1 MVMKMNIQ
9 SQTKFYKSRH
19 ADDRQKE
26 VHNKFAS
33 NHFLNN
39 ERNMDN
45 FLLWNTFFKRNLHRV
60 ATDYLGIKLYL
71 YQILILYL
79 MGVSRFIAIIA
90 SRSAAKSFIIAL
102 YACCICIVKPGTKVV
117 LSSSTKGQSKLIISE
132 KIRNELMTKSQ
143 MLRKEIRSIKDNQ
156 NEVIVFFRNTSTIT
170 VVPAS
175 ENGRGY
181 RSTCI
186 IREEFR
192 QIDKHIEDS
201 VLAPFQIIRTPPF
214 LLDSYYSQ
222 IKDLQEE
229 SVDVYISSSWLDNGH
244 WMWKI
249 VDQAYDGMID
259 DLDMCL
265 LAFDE
270 SITLK
275 HNIKSMTYM
284 QNEKKKQ
291 DPLTWRIEFLNERVK
306 EDSSAY
312 FTYSMLQK
320 NQRSKKAFYPRKTS
334 DARLNKKNPYDIS
347 KQTGEIRI
355 VSCDMAFVENKR
367 NDNSIFSCMRLL
379 PEYTTY
385 NRENSKTV
393 NVNNGYRRIVSYI
406 ESVQGGDTAKQARRI
421 RQLYEDF
428 HADYIVLDMRNA
440 GIAIYDMIARVMYD
454 EERDCEYAPLSCMND
469 DNIAKRVIADGAT
482 PCIFAVV
489 ATPKLNSEIAQDFRR
504 TLDEGMIDLLIGFEQ
519 ASEEILPNISEYV
532 NSPDANTQL
541 FYEAPFLETQAL
553 ISETTSL
560 IYEKNVQTGA
570 ITIKERGSNRKDRY
584 TSVSYGSYFAG
595 LLEQDLLSNID
606 EYEYTVLVN

>member
-1 MVMKMNIQ
+1 MKMNSQ
-9 SQTKFYKSRH
+9 NQTKHYKSRH
-19 ADDRQKE
+19 ADEKQKE
-26 VHNKFAS
+26 LYKKFPT
-33 NHFLNN
+33 NHFLSN
-39 ERNMDN
+39 EKVMDN
-45 FLLWNTFFKRNLHRV
+45 FLLWNTFFRRNLHRV
-60 ATDYLGIKLYL
+60 ATDYLGLKLHL

-79 MGVSRFIAIIA
+79 MGISRFIAIIA
-90 SRSAAKSFIIAL
+90 SRSAAKSYIIAI
-102 YACCICIVKPGTKVV
+102 YACCICIVKPGSKVV
-117 LSSSTKGQSKLIISE
+117 LSSATKGQSKLIISE
-132 KIRNELMTKSQ
+132 KIRNELMANSP
-143 MLRKEIRSIKDNQ
+143 MLRKEIRTIKDNQ
-156 NEVIVFFRNTSTIT
+156 NEVIVFFRNNSTIT

-201 VLAPFQIIRTPPF
+201 VLAPFQIIRTPPYM
-214 LLDSYYSQ
+214 LDAAYEGN
-222 IKDLQEE
+222 KELQEE

-259 DLDMCL
+259 GQDMCL

-306 EDSSAY
+306 EDTSAY

-320 NQRSKKAFYPRKTS
+320 NQRVKKAFYPRRNI
-334 DARLNKKNPYDIS
+334 DARFNKKNIYDIP
-347 KQTGEIRI
+347 KQSGELRI

-379 PEYTTY
+379 PEFTNFTR
-385 NRENSKTV
+385 NDSSVV
-393 NVNNGYRRIVSYI
+393 NISNGYRRIVPYM
-406 ESVQGGDTAKQARRI
+406 ESVQGGDTAKQALRI
-421 RQLYEDF
+421 RQLFEDF
-428 HADYIVLDMRNA
+428 HADYIVLDLRNA
-440 GIAIYDMIARVMYD
+440 GISIYDMLARVMYD
-454 EERDCEYAPLSCMND
+454 DERDCEYSPLSCMND
-469 DNIAKRVIADGAT
+469 EKVANRVLAEGAE
-482 PCIFAVV
+482 PCIFVIN
-489 ATPKLNSEIAQDFRR
+489 ATPKLNSDIAQDFRR
-504 TLDEGMIDLLIGFEQ
+504 TLDEERIDLLVSFEK
-519 ASEEILPNISEYV
+519 ASEEILPNITDYV
-532 NSPDANTQL
+532 NAPDADTQL
-541 FYEAPFLETQAL
+541 FYESPFLETQAL
-553 ISETTSL
+553 ISETTGL

-595 LLEQDLLSNID
+595 LLEQDLISDKD
-606 EYEYTVLVN
+606 EYEYEVFVN

>member
-1 MVMKMNIQ
+1 MKMNSQ
-9 SQTKFYKSRH
+9 SQTKHYKSRH
-19 ADDRQKE
+19 ADEKQKE
-26 VHNKFAS
+26 LYKKFPT
-33 NHFLNN
+33 NHFLSN
-39 ERNMDN
+39 EKVMDN
-45 FLLWNTFFKRNLHRV
+45 FLQWNTFFKRNLHRV
-60 ATDYLGIKLYL
+60 ATDYLGLKLHL

-79 MGVSRFIAIIA
+79 MGISRFIAIIA
-90 SRSAAKSFIIAL
+90 SRSAAKSYIIAI
-102 YACCICIVKPGTKVV
+102 YACCICIVKPGSKVV
-117 LSSSTKGQSKLIISE
+117 LSSATKGQSKLIISE
-132 KIRNELMTKSQ
+132 KIRNELMANSP
-143 MLRKEIRSIKDNQ
+143 MLRKEIRTIKDNQ
-156 NEVIVFFRNTSTIT
+156 NEVIVFFRNNSTIT

-201 VLAPFQIIRTPPF
+201 VLAPFQIIRTPPYM
-214 LLDSYYSQ
+214 LDAAYEGN
-222 IKDLQEE
+222 KELQEE

-259 DLDMCL
+259 GQDMCL

-275 HNIKSMTYM
+275 HNIKSMIYM

-306 EDSSAY
+306 EDTSAY

-320 NQRSKKAFYPRKTS
+320 NQRVKKAFYPRRNI
-334 DARLNKKNPYDIS
+334 DARFNKKNIYDIP
-347 KQTGEIRI
+347 KQSGELRI

-379 PEYTTY
+379 PEFTNFTR
-385 NRENSKTV
+385 NDSSVV
-393 NVNNGYRRIVSYI
+393 NISNGYRRIVPYM
-406 ESVQGGDTAKQARRI
+406 ESVQGGDTAKQALRI
-421 RQLYEDF
+421 RQLFEDF
-428 HADYIVLDMRNA
+428 HADYIVLDLRNA
-440 GIAIYDMIARVMYD
+440 GISIYDMLARVMYD
-454 EERDCEYAPLSCMND
+454 DERDCEYSPLSCMND
-469 DNIAKRVIADGAT
+469 EKVANRVLAEGAE
-482 PCIFAVV
+482 PCIFVIN
-489 ATPKLNSEIAQDFRR
+489 ATPKLNSDIAQDFRR
-504 TLDEGMIDLLIGFEQ
+504 TLDEERIDLLVSFEK
-519 ASEEILPNISEYV
+519 ASEEILPNITDYV
-532 NSPDANTQL
+532 NAPDADTQL
-541 FYEAPFLETQAL
+541 FYESPFLETQAL
-553 ISETTSL
+553 ISETTGL

-595 LLEQDLLSNID
+595 LLEQDLISDKD
-606 EYEYTVLVN
+606 EYEYEVFVN

>member
-1 MVMKMNIQ
+1 MKMSIQ
-9 SQTKFYKSRH
+9 NQPKFYKSRH
-19 ADDRQKE
+19 ADDKQKE
-26 VHNKFAS
+26 VHS
-33 NHFLNN
+33 RLPGNHFLNN
-39 ERNMDN
+39 ERNMNN
-45 FLLWNTFFKRNLHRV
+45 FLLWNTFFRRNLHRV
-60 ATDYLGIKLYL
+60 ATDYLGLKLHL

-79 MGVSRFIAIIA
+79 MGISRFIAIIA
-90 SRSAAKSFIIAL
+90 SRSAAKSFIIAI
-102 YACCICIVKPGTKVV
+102 YACCICIVKPGSKVV
-117 LSSSTKGQSKLIISE
+117 LSSATKGQSKLIISE
-132 KIRNELMTKSQ
+132 KIRNELMAKSS
-143 MLRKEIRSIKDNQ
+143 MLRKEIKNIKDNQ

-201 VLAPFQIIRTPPF
+201 VLAPFQIIRNPPYMM
-214 LLDSYYSQ
+214 DVYYGQ
-222 IKDLQEE
+222 QKDLQEE

-249 VDQAYDGMID
+249 VDQAYDGMIKGD
-259 DLDMCL
+259 EMCL

-284 QNEKKKQ
+284 RNEKKKQ

-306 EDSSAY
+306 EDTSAF

-320 NQRSKKAFYPRKTS
+320 NQRVKKAFYPRKS
-334 DARLNKKNPYDIS
+334 ADARYNKKNIHDIARQS
-347 KQTGEIRI
+347 GEVRI
-355 VSCDMAFVENKR
+355 VSCDMAFIENKR

-379 PEYTTY
+379 PEFTNFTR
-385 NRENSKTV
+385 NDLSTV
-393 NVNNGYRRIVSYI
+393 NVSNGYRRIVPYM
-406 ESVQGGDTAKQARRI
+406 ESVQGGDTTKQALRI
-421 RQLYEDF
+421 RQLFEDF

-440 GIAIYDMIARVMYD
+440 GISIYDMLARVMYD
-454 EERDCEYAPLSCMND
+454 DERDCEYSPLSCMND
-469 DNIAKRVIADGAT
+469 EKIANRVLAEGADK
-482 PCIFAVV
+482 CIFVV
-489 ATPKLNSEIAQDFRR
+489 NASPKLNSDIAQDFWR
-504 TLDEGMIDLLIGFEQ
+504 TLNEGRIDLLVNFDQ
-519 ASEEILPNISEYV
+519 ASEEILPHITDYV
-532 NSPDANTQL
+532 NAPDADTQL
-541 FYEAPFLETQAL
+541 FYESPFLETQAL
-553 ISETTSL
+553 ISETTGL
-560 IYEKNVQTGA
+560 VHEKNPQTGV

-595 LLEQDLLSNID
+595 LLEQDLLSDKD

>member
-1 MVMKMNIQ
+1 MKMNSQ
-9 SQTKFYKSRH
+9 SQTKHYKSRH
-19 ADDRQKE
+19 ADEKQKE
-26 VHNKFAS
+26 LYKKFPT
-33 NHFLNN
+33 NHFLSN
-39 ERNMDN
+39 EKVMDN
-45 FLLWNTFFKRNLHRV
+45 FLQWNTFFRRNLHRV
-60 ATDYLGIKLYL
+60 ATDYLGLKLHL

-79 MGVSRFIAIIA
+79 MGISRFIAIIA
-90 SRSAAKSFIIAL
+90 SRSAAKSYIIAI
-102 YACCICIVKPGTKVV
+102 YACCICIVKPGSKVV
-117 LSSSTKGQSKLIISE
+117 LSSATKGQSKLIISE
-132 KIRNELMTKSQ
+132 KIRNELMANSP
-143 MLRKEIRSIKDNQ
+143 MLRKEIRTIKDNQ
-156 NEVIVFFRNTSTIT
+156 NEVIVFFRNNSTIT

-201 VLAPFQIIRTPPF
+201 VLAPFQIIRTPPYM
-214 LLDSYYSQ
+214 LDAAYEGN
-222 IKDLQEE
+222 KELQEE

-259 DLDMCL
+259 GQDMCL

-275 HNIKSMTYM
+275 HNIKSMIYM

-306 EDSSAY
+306 EDTSAY

-320 NQRSKKAFYPRKTS
+320 NQRVKKAFYPRRNI
-334 DARLNKKNPYDIS
+334 DARFNKKNIYDIP
-347 KQTGEIRI
+347 KQSGELRI

-379 PEYTTY
+379 PEFTNFTR
-385 NRENSKTV
+385 NDSSVV
-393 NVNNGYRRIVSYI
+393 NISNGYRRIVPYM
-406 ESVQGGDTAKQARRI
+406 ESVQGGDTAKQALRI
-421 RQLYEDF
+421 RQLFEDF
-428 HADYIVLDMRNA
+428 HADYIVLDLRNA
-440 GIAIYDMIARVMYD
+440 GISIYDMLARVMYD
-454 EERDCEYAPLSCMND
+454 DERDCEYSPLSCMND
-469 DNIAKRVIADGAT
+469 EKVANRVLAEGAE
-482 PCIFAVV
+482 PCIFVIN
-489 ATPKLNSEIAQDFRR
+489 ATPKLNSDIAQDFRR
-504 TLDEGMIDLLIGFEQ
+504 TLDEERIDLLVSFEK
-519 ASEEILPNISEYV
+519 ASEEILPNITDYV
-532 NSPDANTQL
+532 NAPDADTQL
-541 FYEAPFLETQAL
+541 FYESPFLETQAL
-553 ISETTSL
+553 ISETTGL

-595 LLEQDLLSNID
+595 LLEQDLISDKD
-606 EYEYTVLVN
+606 EYEYEVFVN

>member
-1 MVMKMNIQ
+1 MKMNSQ
-9 SQTKFYKSRH
+9 NQTKRYKSRH
-19 ADDRQKE
+19 ADEKQKE
-26 VHNKFAS
+26 LYKKFPT
-33 NHFLNN
+33 NHFLSN
-39 ERNMDN
+39 EKVMDN
-45 FLLWNTFFKRNLHRV
+45 FLLWNTFFRRNLHRV
-60 ATDYLGIKLYL
+60 ATDYLGLKLHL

-79 MGVSRFIAIIA
+79 MGISRFIAIIA
-90 SRSAAKSFIIAL
+90 SRSAAKSYIIAI
-102 YACCICIVKPGTKVV
+102 YACCICIVKPGSKVV
-117 LSSSTKGQSKLIISE
+117 LSSATKGQSKLIISE
-132 KIRNELMTKSQ
+132 KIRNELMANSP
-143 MLRKEIRSIKDNQ
+143 MLRKEIRTIKDNQ
-156 NEVIVFFRNTSTIT
+156 NEVIVFFRNNSTIT

-201 VLAPFQIIRTPPF
+201 VLAPFQIIRTPPYM
-214 LLDSYYSQ
+214 LDAAYEGN
-222 IKDLQEE
+222 KELQEE

-259 DLDMCL
+259 GQDMCL

-306 EDSSAY
+306 EDTSAY

-320 NQRSKKAFYPRKTS
+320 NQRVKKAFYPRRNI
-334 DARLNKKNPYDIS
+334 DARFNKKNIYDIP
-347 KQTGEIRI
+347 KQSGELRI

-379 PEYTTY
+379 PEFTNFTR
-385 NRENSKTV
+385 NDSSVV
-393 NVNNGYRRIVSYI
+393 NISNGYRRIVPYM
-406 ESVQGGDTAKQARRI
+406 ESVQGGDTAKQALRI
-421 RQLYEDF
+421 RQLFEDF
-428 HADYIVLDMRNA
+428 HADYIVLDLRNA
-440 GIAIYDMIARVMYD
+440 GISIYDMLARVMYD
-454 EERDCEYAPLSCMND
+454 DERDCEYSPLSCMND
-469 DNIAKRVIADGAT
+469 EKVANRVLAEGAE
-482 PCIFAVV
+482 PCIFVIN
-489 ATPKLNSEIAQDFRR
+489 ATPKLNSDIAQDFRR
-504 TLDEGMIDLLIGFEQ
+504 TLDEERIDLLVSFEK
-519 ASEEILPNISEYV
+519 ASEEILPNITDYV
-532 NSPDANTQL
+532 NAPDADTQL
-541 FYEAPFLETQAL
+541 FYESPFLETQAL
-553 ISETTSL
+553 ISETTGL

-595 LLEQDLLSNID
+595 LLEQDLISDKD
-606 EYEYTVLVN
+606 EYEYEVFVN